1 MLFKAAAVNSHLIQ
15 CELFGI
21 QLDSNA
27 SALMDTQSF
36 IYTPCL
42 SNAWPSEI
50 LLQLVR
56 SFFHGCSPFQQLAH

>member
-21 QLDSNA
+21 QLDSNV
-27 SALMDTQSF
+27 SALMDTQLF

-42 SNAWPSEI
+42 SYASQI
-50 LLQLVR
+50 LLQLSGASSTSVVHV
-56 SFFHGCSPFQQLAH
+56 SS

>member
-21 QLDSNA
+21 QLDSNV
-27 SALMDTQSF
+27 SALMDTQLF

-42 SNAWPSEI
+42 SYAS
-50 LLQLVR
+50 
-56 SFFHGCSPFQQLAH
+56 